1 MPYLYLFW
9 QIEQNW
15 LLKQSQKNE
24 VIFFLKTNKD
34 TKFKQL
40 IEITAIDFPQN
51 EKRFKLVY
59 LLLSHDNNKRLIVD
73 FYIKENDIMDQE
85 VEIINTETRK
95 EKIKNFIINKRNTII
110 SILVFFVLIL
120 FGYFIYQEYLER
132 NRVKL
137 ANKYN
142 SLIIEYEN
150 GNESNILNS
159 MKEIIKDK
167 DRTYSPLAFY
177 YLLDNNLITSQEEI
191 NTYFDIIINEI
202 GLDKENKNLTIFKK
216 GLFNSEFANENEL
229 LNILNP
235 VIKSDSIWKPH
246 ALYLM
251 AEYYFSKNEKQKS
264 KEFLE
269 KLISLENI
277 NDKIKL
283 EAQKRLRSD
292 LSE

>member
-1 MPYLYLFW
+1 
-9 QIEQNW
+9 
-15 LLKQSQKNE
+15 
-24 VIFFLKTNKD
+24 
-34 TKFKQL
+34 
-40 IEITAIDFPQN
+40 
-51 EKRFKLVY
+51 
-59 LLLSHDNNKRLIVD
+59 
-73 FYIKENDIMDQE
+73 MDQE
-85 VEIINTETRK
+85 VEIINSETRK

-120 FGYFIYQEYLER
+120 FGYFIYQENLER

>member
-1 MPYLYLFW
+1 
-9 QIEQNW
+9 
-15 LLKQSQKNE
+15 
-24 VIFFLKTNKD
+24 
-34 TKFKQL
+34 
-40 IEITAIDFPQN
+40 
-51 EKRFKLVY
+51 
-59 LLLSHDNNKRLIVD
+59 
-73 FYIKENDIMDQE
+73 MDQE
-85 VEIINTETRK
+85 VEIINSETRK
-95 EKIKNFIINKRNTII
+95 EKIKNFIINKKNTII

-120 FGYFIYQEYLER
+120 FGYFIYQEYLEK

-142 SLIIEYEN
+142 LLIIEYEN

-202 GLDKENKNLTIFKK
+202 GLDNENKNLTIFKK

>member
-1 MPYLYLFW
+1 
-9 QIEQNW
+9 
-15 LLKQSQKNE
+15 
-24 VIFFLKTNKD
+24 
-34 TKFKQL
+34 
-40 IEITAIDFPQN
+40 
-51 EKRFKLVY
+51 
-59 LLLSHDNNKRLIVD
+59 
-73 FYIKENDIMDQE
+73 MDQE

-202 GLDKENKNLTIFKK
+202 GLDNENKNLTIFKK

-235 VIKSDSIWKPH
+235 VIKSESIWKPH

-269 KLISLENI
+269 KLVSLENI

-283 EAQKRLRSD
+283 EAQKRLRSN

>member
-1 MPYLYLFW
+1 M
-9 QIEQNW
+9 N
-15 LLKQSQKNE
+15 
-24 VIFFLKTNKD
+24 
-34 TKFKQL
+34 
-40 IEITAIDFPQN
+40 
-51 EKRFKLVY
+51 
-59 LLLSHDNNKRLIVD
+59 
-73 FYIKENDIMDQE
+73 QE
-85 VEIINTETRK
+85 VEIINSETRK
-95 EKIKNFIINKRNTII
+95 EKIKNFIINKKNTII
-110 SILVFFVLIL
+110 SILIFFVIIL
-120 FGYFIYQEYLER
+120 FGFFIYQEYLEK
-132 NRVKL
+132 NKVKL

-142 SLIIEYEN
+142 ALIIEYEN
-150 GNESNILNS
+150 GNETNILNS
-159 MKEIIKDK
+159 MKEIIKHK

-202 GLDKENKNLTIFKK
+202 GLDNENKNLTIFKK
-216 GLFNSEFANENEL
+216 GLFNSEFVNENEL

>member
-1 MPYLYLFW
+1 
-9 QIEQNW
+9 
-15 LLKQSQKNE
+15 
-24 VIFFLKTNKD
+24 
-34 TKFKQL
+34 
-40 IEITAIDFPQN
+40 
-51 EKRFKLVY
+51 
-59 LLLSHDNNKRLIVD
+59 
-73 FYIKENDIMDQE
+73 
-85 VEIINTETRK
+85 
-95 EKIKNFIINKRNTII
+95 
-110 SILVFFVLIL
+110 
-120 FGYFIYQEYLER
+120 
-132 NRVKL
+132 
-137 ANKYN
+137 
-142 SLIIEYEN
+142 
-150 GNESNILNS
+150 

-202 GLDKENKNLTIFKK
+202 GLDNENKNLTIFKK

-235 VIKSDSIWKPH
+235 VIKSESIWKPH

>member
-1 MPYLYLFW
+1 
-9 QIEQNW
+9 
-15 LLKQSQKNE
+15 
-24 VIFFLKTNKD
+24 
-34 TKFKQL
+34 
-40 IEITAIDFPQN
+40 
-51 EKRFKLVY
+51 
-59 LLLSHDNNKRLIVD
+59 
-73 FYIKENDIMDQE
+73 MDQE

-95 EKIKNFIINKRNTII
+95 EKIKNFIINKKNTII
-110 SILVFFVLIL
+110 SILIFFVLIL
-120 FGYFIYQEYLER
+120 FGFFIYQEYLEK

-142 SLIIEYEN
+142 ALIVEYES

-202 GLDKENKNLTIFKK
+202 GLDNENKNLTIFKK

>member
-1 MPYLYLFW
+1 
-9 QIEQNW
+9 
-15 LLKQSQKNE
+15 
-24 VIFFLKTNKD
+24 
-34 TKFKQL
+34 
-40 IEITAIDFPQN
+40 
-51 EKRFKLVY
+51 
-59 LLLSHDNNKRLIVD
+59 
-73 FYIKENDIMDQE
+73 MDQE
-85 VEIINTETRK
+85 VEIINSETRK

-177 YLLDNNLITSQEEI
+177 YLLDKNLITSQEEI

>member
-1 MPYLYLFW
+1 
-9 QIEQNW
+9 
-15 LLKQSQKNE
+15 
-24 VIFFLKTNKD
+24 
-34 TKFKQL
+34 
-40 IEITAIDFPQN
+40 
-51 EKRFKLVY
+51 
-59 LLLSHDNNKRLIVD
+59 
-73 FYIKENDIMDQE
+73 MDQE

>member
-1 MPYLYLFW
+1 
-9 QIEQNW
+9 
-15 LLKQSQKNE
+15 
-24 VIFFLKTNKD
+24 
-34 TKFKQL
+34 
-40 IEITAIDFPQN
+40 
-51 EKRFKLVY
+51 
-59 LLLSHDNNKRLIVD
+59 
-73 FYIKENDIMDQE
+73 MDQE

-95 EKIKNFIINKRNTII
+95 EKIKNFIINKKNTII

-120 FGYFIYQEYLER
+120 FGYFIYQEYLDR

-202 GLDKENKNLTIFKK
+202 GLDNENKNLTIFKK